1 VRRRSRD
8 TGESR
13 RPGRV
18 RRTTVDA
25 IVVLLAETS
34 EARKI
39 NTAPVDLFLEFSVR
53 RCGFQRACSLQ
64 HRQPRSPD
72 PVGDHFLPDRHRSPY
87 ARSATPTAGGL
98 RPRPGAK
105 PRISNPV
112 AHPSHPHVDPR
123 SYRLD
128 GRFFKRVYALTRPYW
143 VRKGAWKSWLVLVV
157 ILAMGAA
164 LTSAGAY
171 ATYLLR
177 DQTNALVGLRV
188 SEFWY
193 YLFLA
198 MAFGA
203 ARFASGQAQHYL
215 STRLHLHWRQWLTTE
230 LVDRYLDRRTYYEI
244 ANDQLIDNPDQRIA
258 AEVDPFCSIIAML
271 PSGLVTKVTD
281 ATVYVAIL
289 MSISKPL
296 FVFVGAF
303 TFFKTVAILWL
314 YKPTIK
320 QNFDITVSEA
330 DLRYGILHVR
340 DNAETIAFYRG
351 EPAERMQIVER
362 LRTAVRRHLTLALYS
377 VRLNIMQDV
386 LGMGWHLIPLV
397 ILAPM
402 YFSHEIEYGVIAQA
416 IAAAGGVLGSFS
428 AVMVFIPLM
437 SKAAPNAVRLAEI
450 VEKFEAMGRAR
461 ESTAAAPRIAF
472 ATGKTIEL
480 DKVSLQTPGGE
491 IKLVSNLSLK
501 VGTQEHLVIVGQ
513 TGVGKSS
520 LLRAMAGLWTR
531 GEGRITM
538 PSSDDALF
546 LPQRPY
552 MILSDLRSQ
561 LLYPRHRDN
570 LSDADLQAILERVSL
585 GDLAEM
591 HGGFAAEKD
600 WGRVLSLGEQ
610 QRIGFA
616 RALVAQPR
624 FVFLDEATSAV
635 DIETERLLYGLLA
648 RSTATFISVGHRP
661 TLLDYHVTGLR
672 LLPGGGWE
680 MLPARRLTADDLD
693 GNARNDDAS
702 GLDVA

>member
-1 VRRRSRD
+1 
-8 TGESR
+8 
-13 RPGRV
+13 
-18 RRTTVDA
+18 
-25 IVVLLAETS
+25 
-34 EARKI
+34 
-39 NTAPVDLFLEFSVR
+39 
-53 RCGFQRACSLQ
+53 
-64 HRQPRSPD
+64 
-72 PVGDHFLPDRHRSPY
+72 
-87 ARSATPTAGGL
+87 
-98 RPRPGAK
+98 
-105 PRISNPV
+105 V

-123 SYRLD
+123 SYKLD
-128 GRFFKRVYALTRPYW
+128 ARFFKRVYVLTKPYW
-143 VRKGAWKSWLVLVV
+143 VRRGAWKSWLVLGVT
-157 ILAMGAA
+157 LAMGAA

-177 DQTNALVGLRV
+177 DWTNALVGRRV

-193 YLFLA
+193 CLFLA
-198 MAFGA
+198 MAFA
-203 ARFASGQAQHYL
+203 AVRFVSGQAQSYL

-230 LVDRYLDRRTYYEI
+230 LIDRYLDRRTYYGI

-258 AEVDPFCSIIAML
+258 AEVDPFCSSIAML

-281 ATVYVAIL
+281 ATVYIAIL

-303 TFFKTVAILWL
+303 TVIKTVAVLWL

-330 DLRYGILHVR
+330 DLRYGVLHVR

-351 EPAERMQIVER
+351 EPAERIQIVER
-362 LRTAVRRHLTLALYS
+362 LRTAIRRHLTLAVYS
-377 VRLNIMQDV
+377 VRLNILQDV
-386 LGMGWHLIPLV
+386 LGIGWQLIPLL

-402 YFSHEIEYGVIAQA
+402 FFSHGIEYGVIAQA
-416 IAAAGGVLGSFS
+416 IAAAGGVLASFS

-437 SKAAPNAVRLAEI
+437 SKACPNAVRLAEI
-450 VEKFEAMGRAR
+450 HEKFEELGRAR
-461 ESTAAAPRIAF
+461 QSTASTPRISF
-472 ATGKTIEL
+472 ALGKTIEL
-480 DKVSLQTPGGE
+480 DKVWLQTPGGE
-491 IKLVSNLSLK
+491 QQLVSDLSLK
-501 VGTQEHLVIVGQ
+501 VGVQEHLVIVGQ

-538 PSSDDALF
+538 PSPDEALF

-585 GDLAEM
+585 GDLAEK

-616 RALVAQPR
+616 RALVAQPC

-635 DIETERLLYGLLA
+635 DVETERLLYGLLA
-648 RSTATFISVGHRP
+648 RSTATFVSVGHRP
-661 TLLDYHVTGLR
+661 TLLDYHVRALR
-672 LLPGGGWE
+672 LMAEGKWE
-680 MLPARRLTADDLD
+680 IVPARRAQVAEREETTPD
-693 GNARNDDAS
+693 GEGAERGA
-702 GLDVA
+702 A

>member
-1 VRRRSRD
+1 
-8 TGESR
+8 
-13 RPGRV
+13 
-18 RRTTVDA
+18 
-25 IVVLLAETS
+25 
-34 EARKI
+34 
-39 NTAPVDLFLEFSVR
+39 
-53 RCGFQRACSLQ
+53 
-64 HRQPRSPD
+64 
-72 PVGDHFLPDRHRSPY
+72 
-87 ARSATPTAGGL
+87 
-98 RPRPGAK
+98 
-105 PRISNPV
+105 V

-128 GRFFKRVYALTRPYW
+128 ARFFKRVYVLAKPYW

-157 ILAMGAA
+157 TLAMGAA
-164 LTSAGAY
+164 LISAGAY

-177 DQTNALVGLRV
+177 DQTNALVGRRV

-193 YLFLA
+193 YLFLW
-198 MAFGA
+198 MAYGA
-203 ARFASGQAQHYL
+203 ARFGCGQMQGYL

-258 AEVDPFCSIIAML
+258 AEVDPFCQTIAML

-281 ATVYVAIL
+281 ATVYIAIL

-303 TFFKTVAILWL
+303 TVIKTVAVLWL

-330 DLRYGILHVR
+330 DLRYGVLHVR
-340 DNAETIAFYRG
+340 DNSETIAFYRG
-351 EPAERMQIVER
+351 EPAERIQIVER
-362 LRTAVRRHLTLALYS
+362 LRTAIRRHLTLAVYS

-386 LGMGWHLIPLV
+386 LGMGWHLIPLL

-402 YFSHEIEYGVIAQA
+402 FFSHEIEYGVIAQA
-416 IAAAGGVLGSFS
+416 TAAAGSVLSSFS
-428 AVMVFIPLM
+428 AVMIFIPLM
-437 SKAAPNAVRLAEI
+437 SKTAPNVVRLAEI
-450 VEKFEAMGRAR
+450 HEKFEEMGRAR
-461 ESTAAAPRIAF
+461 QSTAGAPRIAF
-472 ATGKTIEL
+472 GAGKAIEL

-501 VGTQEHLVIVGQ
+501 VGPQEHLVIVGR

-538 PSSDDALF
+538 PSPDEALF

-561 LLYPRHRDN
+561 LLYPRRRDD

-585 GDLAEM
+585 GDLAET

-635 DIETERLLYGLLA
+635 DVETERLLYGLLA

-661 TLLDYHVTGLR
+661 SMLDYHVTALR
-672 LLPGGGWE
+672 LMPAGEWE
-680 MLPARRLTADDLD
+680 IVPARRAQVAELEEAAPD
-693 GNARNDDAS
+693 GEAAERGA
-702 GLDVA
+702 A

>member
-1 VRRRSRD
+1 
-8 TGESR
+8 
-13 RPGRV
+13 
-18 RRTTVDA
+18 
-25 IVVLLAETS
+25 
-34 EARKI
+34 
-39 NTAPVDLFLEFSVR
+39 
-53 RCGFQRACSLQ
+53 
-64 HRQPRSPD
+64 
-72 PVGDHFLPDRHRSPY
+72 
-87 ARSATPTAGGL
+87 
-98 RPRPGAK
+98 
-105 PRISNPV
+105 V

-123 SYRLD
+123 SYKLD
-128 GRFFKRVYALTRPYW
+128 ARFFRRVYVLTKPYW

-157 ILAMGAA
+157 TLAMGAG

-177 DQTNALVGLRV
+177 DWTNALVGRRV

-198 MAFGA
+198 MAFAA
-203 ARFASGQAQHYL
+203 ARFACGQAQNYL
-215 STRLHLHWRQWLTTE
+215 STRLHLHWRQWLTTA

-281 ATVYVAIL
+281 ATVYIAIL

-303 TFFKTVAILWL
+303 TVIKTVAVLWL

-330 DLRYGILHVR
+330 DLRYGVLHVR

-351 EPAERMQIVER
+351 EPAERIQIVER
-362 LRTAVRRHLTLALYS
+362 LRTAIRRHLTLAVYL
-377 VRLNIMQDV
+377 VRLNILQDV
-386 LGMGWHLIPLV
+386 LGMGWTLIPLL

-402 YFSHEIEYGVIAQA
+402 FFSHQIEYGVIAQA
-416 IAAAGGVLGSFS
+416 TAAAGGVLAAFS
-428 AVMVFIPLM
+428 AVMIFIPLM

-450 VEKFEAMGRAR
+450 HEKFEDMGRAR
-461 ESTAAAPRIAF
+461 QSTAGAPRIAF
-472 ATGKTIEL
+472 GAGKSIEL

-501 VGTQEHLVIVGQ
+501 VGPQEHLVIVGR

-538 PSSDDALF
+538 PSPDEALF

-561 LLYPRHRDN
+561 LLYPRHRGD
-570 LSDADLQAILERVSL
+570 LGDADLQAILERVSL
-585 GDLAEM
+585 GDLAEK

-635 DIETERLLYGLLA
+635 DVETERLLYGLLA
-648 RSTATFISVGHRP
+648 RSTATFVSVGHRP
-661 TLLDYHVTGLR
+661 SMLDYHVKALR
-672 LLPGGGWE
+672 LMPAGEWE
-680 MLPARRLTADDLD
+680 IVPARRAQV
-693 GNARNDDAS
+693 AEIDDAS
-702 GLDVA
+702 PDGELAERGVA